1 MQEDKEKS
9 LNYSS
14 KKVEI
19 IGIYYLYVVKVT
31 YMQRPVSTL
40 NQNLRIHFGRIK
52 FCTSNIIFAFQPVND
67 YFHLSP
73 HSTPLKCLVE

>member
-40 NQNLRIHFGRIK
+40 NQNLRIQLRENQILYVQY
-52 FCTSNIIFAFQPVND
+52 NIRLPAGQ
-67 YFHLSP
+67 
-73 HSTPLKCLVE
+73 

>member
-52 FCTSNIIFAFQPVND
+52 FCTSNIIFASRGQVITFYLPA
-67 YFHLSP
+67 YFLRTQLP
-73 HSTPLKCLVE
+73 

>member
-19 IGIYYLYVVKVT
+19 IGIYYLYVAPDGGNT
-31 YMQRPVSTL
+31 
-40 NQNLRIHFGRIK
+40 
-52 FCTSNIIFAFQPVND
+52 
-67 YFHLSP
+67 
-73 HSTPLKCLVE
+73 

>member
-19 IGIYYLYVVKVT
+19 IGIYYLYVVKVM
-31 YMQRPVSTL
+31 YEQLHPSNLIGFYRVERENGQRTVT
-40 NQNLRIHFGRIK
+40 R
-52 FCTSNIIFAFQPVND
+52 
-67 YFHLSP
+67 
-73 HSTPLKCLVE
+73 PL

>member
-40 NQNLRIHFGRIK
+40 NQTSDPLRE
-52 FCTSNIIFAFQPVND
+52 SNSVRPI
-67 YFHLSP
+67 
-73 HSTPLKCLVE
+73 

>member
-19 IGIYYLYVVKVT
+19 IGISGNFEFICIFTFCNTSVNTKDIVAVIILIISPGRIPVMENQILYVQ
-31 YMQRPVSTL
+31 Y
-40 NQNLRIHFGRIK
+40 
-52 FCTSNIIFAFQPVND
+52 NIRLPAGQ
-67 YFHLSP
+67 
-73 HSTPLKCLVE
+73 

>member
-31 YMQRPVSTL
+31 NLQRFITTF
-40 NQNLRIHFGRIK
+40 NQHFRVYFGRIELRTYRAYASLAHESGW
-52 FCTSNIIFAFQPVND
+52 FRTNPND
-67 YFHLSP
+67 IR
-73 HSTPLKCLVE
+73 

>member
-40 NQNLRIHFGRIK
+40 NQ
-52 FCTSNIIFAFQPVND
+52 TSG
-67 YFHLSP
+67 
-73 HSTPLKCLVE
+73 STSGESNSVRPI